1 VAIYTSWTLLFTVP
15 RWEEMVVAPI
25 YDDDVAAPSVRL
37 AVQQH
42 GQSGL
47 LGKGISGHH
56 GLLRLPS

>member
-37 AVQQH
+37 AVQAH
-42 GQSGL
+42 GQSDR
-47 LGKGISGHH
+47 LGGAIAGHH
-56 GLLRLPS
+56 GNLRLPS